1 MTLIRNISALVAGLT
16 MACAPALAKVD
27 AGTPALLQSLPQ
39 YGIEL
44 ALNPDECDGGGYH
57 GSYHS
62 GTKVLTVC
70 YNGKP
75 KANDHDTVRHEAFHA
90 AQHCAAQ
97 NTGRPYGIRPILEG
111 PRLTEFVETVL
122 TSQEII
128 QIKSAYPKDKWLTE
142 LEAFAAAKVY
152 TADQIAHILNQW
164 CSS

>member
-1 MTLIRNISALVAGLT
+1 MRLISKLSALVAGLT

-44 ALNPDECDGGGYH
+44 ALNPDRCDGGGYH

-97 NTGRPYGIRPILEG
+97 KTGRPYGIRPILEG
-111 PRLTEFVETVL
+111 DSLTQFVEANL
-122 TSQEII
+122 TSEQII
-128 QIKSAYPKDKWLTE
+128 AIKSAYPKGKWLTE
-142 LEAFAAAKVY
+142 LEAFAAAEAY
-152 TADQIAHILNQW
+152 NADQIAHILNQW
-164 CSS
+164 CAT

>member
-1 MTLIRNISALVAGLT
+1 MTLISKLSALVAGLT

-44 ALNPDECDGGGYH
+44 ALNPEECDGGGYH

-97 NTGRPYGIRPILEG
+97 RTGRRYGIRPILEG

-128 QIKSAYPKDKWLTE
+128 QIKSAYPKEKWLTE
-142 LEAFAAAKVY
+142 LEAFAAAQAY
-152 TADQIAHILNQW
+152 NADQIAHILNQW